1 MVAVTAVTT
10 TLARGRRGRGRGGRW
25 APGASSRRRGVLGR
39 SRRRPQLCRRTA
51 VSRYSD
57 DERAPPR
64 TSQCARLDGRGPRPG
79 AARDVR
85 RARADGVS
93 RARAEAGDA
102 TPTLRGLDVVRVA
115 RGGGRRRARGGV
127 LAARGHLELEEQRAE
142 ARRARGVIGVL
153 LRAGG
158 PAHVERV
165 GLGGGDFERR
175 RRRRRRRRPPPKPTT
190 RRESRTPSPTTARWS
205 AREPLAAGPPTHRRR
220 PARTIRCRARRGGR
234 RRASLEAR
242 RPRGAPDAPARATSR
257 RASRAAPRTSSA
269 RIRERATRGS
279 ARDAIDARH
288 QHVLNTP
295 TIVVSHEENPENLV
309 SSGKKINPRLS
320 SPSPRRFPTNLRAD
334 SGAPFRR
341 TSREI

>member
-1 MVAVTAVTT
+1 MGAEGG
-10 TLARGRRGRGRGGRW
+10 GRR
-25 APGASSRRRGVLGR
+25 APRAGDAASSGARAARKHSCVVA
-39 SRRRPQLCRRTA
+39 QLCRVIRTT
-51 VSRYSD
+51 SGLR
-57 DERAPPR
+57 RGPR
-64 TSQCARLDGRGPRPG
+64 SARLDGRGPRPG

-158 PAHVERV
+158 PAHVERASGSAAVTSSAV
-165 GLGGGDFERR
+165 GGGGGGDD
-175 RRRRRRRRPPPKPTT
+175 
-190 RRESRTPSPTTARWS
+190 
-205 AREPLAAGPPTHRRR
+205 AAAEADDAPRVSNAITDDGEVE
-220 PARTIRCRARRGGR
+220 RARAARGGSSDASSSPGEDDLMP
-234 RRASLEAR
+234 RASGRAPSSE
-242 RPRGAPDAPARATSR
+242 PRGATTEGRAPDAPTRATSR
-257 RASRAAPRTSSA
+257 ARASRAAPRTSSA